1 MKTEK
6 YLRATIAGLI
16 AAGGAVIAAGGAQ
29 PETNWDVVMICI
41 GAATAGLSAF
51 AAFLSR
57 YSGNHSE

>member
-6 YLRATIAGLI
+6 YLRAAIAGLI
-16 AAGGAVIAAGGAQ
+16 AAGGAVIAAGGAP
-29 PETNWDVVMICI
+29 PETTWDVVMLII

-57 YSGNHSE
+57 YSGNLPE